1 VQLFTQWRNSA
12 GERVRIALHLKRI
25 DYEYI
30 AVGRLPA
37 GEYARLNPQGLMPAL
52 RIGGQVIAQST
63 AILEFLEE
71 TWPVPALLP
80 GDPIMR
86 ARARGFAQL
95 ITSDLHPLNNNR
107 VRRFLAGRMGAS
119 AAMVQEWYRHWLA
132 TAFAA
137 LEASL
142 ATMPDDTPFCFGDE
156 PGVGRPASGAADRQR
171 PPLRLRPDAL
181 SPAVRGR
188 CALQPA
194 RGVPAGTS
202 RGAAGLPGLMKPRC

>member
-1 VQLFTQWRNSA
+1 MQLFTQWRNSA

-156 PGVGRPASGAADRQR
+156 PGWADLHLAPQIANARRFDCDLTPYPRLCAVDARCSLREEFQRARPEAQ
-171 PPLRLRPDAL
+171 PDY
-181 SPAVRGR
+181 
-188 CALQPA
+188 
-194 RGVPAGTS
+194 
-202 RGAAGLPGLMKPRC
+202 PG